1 MERQQQLASKRQY
14 SDELDAARQ
23 LRDQMRKEQHDKEK
37 LQDVVQLQLK
47 AQELQTVSQ
56 CLMLFISPILHIR
69 FLCTHCGK
77 PDN

>member
-47 AQELQTVSQ
+47 AQELQTVRQ
-56 CLMLFISPILHIR
+56 CLMLFFSPILYIR
-69 FLCTHCGK
+69 FLFTHCGK
-77 PDN
+77 PDD

>member
-56 CLMLFISPILHIR
+56 CLMLFFSPILHIR
-69 FLCTHCGK
+69 FPYPLR
-77 PDN
+77 